1 MKRLTAER
9 VNGIKRGYWSS
20 ANKEELVQ
28 ALGKYEDTGCSP
40 EEVRDLLFGY
50 MWENAKYSTP
60 AKRGYY
66 WVTMQGGYGCRFVVR
81 AFFDL
86 EWALAHPE
94 WVVAWRPIEPQP
106 EPYQG

>member
-9 VNGIKRGYWSS
+9 VNGIKGGYWSS
-20 ANKEELVQ
+20 AKKNDLVQ

-40 EEVRDLLFGY
+40 EEVRDLLFRHS
-50 MWENAKYSTP
+50 WEDAKYSTP
-60 AKRGYY
+60 AKSGYY
-66 WVTMQGGYGCRFVVR
+66 WVTMQTDDGRFVMR

-86 EWALAHPE
+86 EWRLIHPE
-94 WVVAWRPIEPQP
+94 WVVAWRPVEELP